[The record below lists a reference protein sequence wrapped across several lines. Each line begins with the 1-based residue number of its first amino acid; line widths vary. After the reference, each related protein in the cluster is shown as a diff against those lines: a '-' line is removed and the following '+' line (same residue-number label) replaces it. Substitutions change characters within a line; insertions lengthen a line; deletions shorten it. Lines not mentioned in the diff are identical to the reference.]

1 MAPAIINRV
10 KEVFVCAYSRIR
22 FGRLENVCQ
31 HYRSYPNQLSF
42 NFD

>member
-1 MAPAIINRV
+1 MVPSIYDRT
-10 KEVFVCAYSRIR
+10 KHVFVNAYTRIR
-22 FGRLENVCQ
+22 FGALEHVCQ